1 VNLQSFSR
9 EISLSYLVSNR
20 SKQKN
25 SRWEDREFELESNRN
40 KNEKQ
45 LKTFK
50 NTELRRAI
58 SD

>member
-1 VNLQSFSR
+1 M
-9 EISLSYLVSNR
+9 SYLNSNR
-20 SKQKN
+20 PKQKN

>member
-9 EISLSYLVSNR
+9 EISITYLDSNR
-20 SKQKN
+20 PKQKN

-50 NTELRRAI
+50 NTELRSAI